1 LVIKIV
7 TIVGVEDVC
16 VGLPIS
22 VFIDLLLIITTVAT
36 IVVIGRV
43 VGLGAIRHASSHER
57 IRFPLHGIVL
67 GPTPTAF
74 KAALGTD
81 TSFRISGLFAIVV
94 GIRCLLLW

>member
-22 VFIDLLLIITTVAT
+22 VFIDLLLIIAT
-36 IVVIGRV
+36 IAVIGRV
-43 VGLGAIRHASSHER
+43 VRLSAIGHAASHER
-57 IRFPLHGIVL
+57 VRFPLHEIIL
-67 GPTPTAF
+67 GPTPAAF

-81 TSFRISGLFAIVV
+81 TSFRVRGLFAIVV
-94 GIRCLLLW
+94 GIWCFLLW